1 MFVNWVAFLFN
12 EIWKQEISKTEG
24 VGKSR
29 FMLTMTTEHF
39 IFLKM
44 DIAPI

>member
-1 MFVNWVAFLFN
+1 M
-12 EIWKQEISKTEG
+12 EG

-44 DIAPI
+44 DIEYYLVTALFAVFP